1 MELSGDYMFF
11 TSVKQGCMGNYV
23 KKLSPKTKSASK
35 MAEGKLPPAHFV
47 ELEEKEL
54 KRLRVKGY
62 NLVFP

>member
-1 MELSGDYMFF
+1 
-11 TSVKQGCMGNYV
+11 MGNYG

-35 MAEGKLPPAHFV
+35 LVEEKLPAAHFV

-62 NLVFP
+62 RLVFP

>member
-1 MELSGDYMFF
+1 
-11 TSVKQGCMGNYV
+11 MGNYV